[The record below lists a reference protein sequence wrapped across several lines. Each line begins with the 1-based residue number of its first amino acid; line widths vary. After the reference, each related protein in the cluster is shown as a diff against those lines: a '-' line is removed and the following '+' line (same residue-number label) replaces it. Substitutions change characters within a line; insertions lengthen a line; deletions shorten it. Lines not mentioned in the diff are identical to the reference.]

1 MEPSTTNPSPL
12 TEPQLS
18 PEKLEFISNIPLL
31 NHRSK
36 LIIHKDEGKCLFITK
51 VYSQKEEPLIKMF
64 VTLKEKI
71 FHKELD
77 YYRFSDLKFS
87 LGIEAKWSIF
97 LKTFAN
103 AMETLEGGDVK
114 LFYNK
119 DLNSLTL
126 TIIHP
131 LGENIKVNSKLC
143 FEHCYDKKKDFD
155 LYCKIYRELLI
166 DLYESK
172 EEFKNKCNLQ
182 FFEKKFFNNNNNNNG
197 NNNNN
202 KIDNNN
208 VFLNGFSSS
217 NLNLYTNLTE
227 EEQIAYIRNSNNN
240 KKNSYELK
248 SNNKR
253 KYKSNLLIPG
263 FKKRNSKKGVS
274 YGFTEQEEDE

>member
-1 MEPSTTNPSPL
+1 MEAINTNSSTLNSENTTISY
-12 TEPQLS
+12 PQIS
-18 PEKLEFISNIPLL
+18 PEKSEFIANIPLL

-36 LIIHKDEGKCLFITK
+36 LIIHKEEGKCLFITK
-51 VYSQKEEPLIKMF
+51 VYPQKTDEPLIKMF
-64 VTLKEKI
+64 VTLKDKI

-77 YYRFSDLKFS
+77 YYRFSDLKYN
-87 LGIEAKWSIF
+87 LGIEAKWSVF
-97 LKTFAN
+97 LRTFAN
-103 AMETLEGGDVK
+103 AMESLEGGDVK
-114 LFYNK
+114 LYYNN

-131 LGENIKVNSKLC
+131 LGENVKVNSKLC

-155 LYCKIYRELLI
+155 MYSRVYRELLI
-166 DLYESK
+166 DLYEAK
-172 EEFKNKCNLQ
+172 EEFKNKVNLQ
-182 FFEKKFFNNNNNNNG
+182 FFEKKIENLG

-202 KIDNNN
+202 VNN
-208 VFLNGFSSS
+208 

-240 KKNSYELK
+240 KKNNYELK

-263 FKKRNSKKGVS
+263 FKKRTGKKGVS

>member
-1 MEPSTTNPSPL
+1 MEAINTNSSTLNSENTTISY
-12 TEPQLS
+12 PQIS
-18 PEKLEFISNIPLL
+18 PEKSEFIANIPLL

-36 LIIHKDEGKCLFITK
+36 LIIHKEEGKCLFITK
-51 VYSQKEEPLIKMF
+51 VYPQKTDEPLIKMF
-64 VTLKEKI
+64 VTLKDKI

-77 YYRFSDLKFS
+77 YYRFSDLKYN
-87 LGIEAKWSIF
+87 LGIEAKWSVF
-97 LKTFAN
+97 LRTFAN
-103 AMETLEGGDVK
+103 AMESLEGGDVK
-114 LFYNK
+114 LYYNN

-131 LGENIKVNSKLC
+131 LGENVKVNSKLC

-155 LYCKIYRELLI
+155 MYSRVYRELLI
-166 DLYESK
+166 DLYEAK
-172 EEFKNKCNLQ
+172 EEFKNKVNLQ
-182 FFEKKFFNNNNNNNG
+182 FFEKKIENLGNINNNNNVNN
-197 NNNNN
+197 
-202 KIDNNN
+202 
-208 VFLNGFSSS
+208 

-240 KKNSYELK
+240 KKNNYELK

-263 FKKRNSKKGVS
+263 FKKRTGKKGVS